1 MKYFVYLLVLF
12 TFFSCQHYK
21 IDGEN
26 YTILEK
32 VKLREGP
39 FITYFKDK
47 VFAKCIEKIYQEDSF
62 AIRSQIFKTWMS
74 YEAHGGMVFD
84 EQDYKALESSI
95 DSTASAF
102 VTKHFSDWDYRSET
116 DVLST
121 CLNFRNSK
129 KLDSMAMSL
138 YRKYK
143 IRFKQKHQFDW
154 LKNN

>member
-21 IDGEN
+21 IDGEK

-47 VFAKCIEKIYQEDSF
+47 VFAKCIEKIYQEDS
-62 AIRSQIFKTWMS
+62 
-74 YEAHGGMVFD
+74 FD

-143 IRFKQKHQFDW
+143 IRYRQKHQFD
-154 LKNN
+154 

>member
-1 MKYFVYLLVLF
+1 MRYLLYLIVVL
-12 TFFSCQHYK
+12 TIFSCQYYK
-21 IDGEN
+21 FDGEK

-39 FITYFKDK
+39 FTTYFKDR

-84 EQDYKALESSI
+84 EQDYKALEISI

-102 VTKHFSDWDYRSET
+102 VRKHFSDWDYRSET

-121 CLNFRNSK
+121 CLNFRNSRQ
-129 KLDSMAMSL
+129 LDSMVMSL

-143 IRFKQKHQFDW
+143 IRYRLKHQFVY
-154 LKNN
+154 

>member
-74 YEAHGGMVFD
+74 YE
-84 EQDYKALESSI
+84 SSI

-143 IRFKQKHQFDW
+143 IRYRQKHQFD
-154 LKNN
+154 